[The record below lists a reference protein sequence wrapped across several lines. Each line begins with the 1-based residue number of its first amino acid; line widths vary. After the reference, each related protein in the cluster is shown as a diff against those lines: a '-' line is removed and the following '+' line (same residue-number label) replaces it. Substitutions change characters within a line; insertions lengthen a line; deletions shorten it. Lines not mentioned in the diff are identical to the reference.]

1 MLTANDL
8 LGVNN
13 ITNFDDISLKL
24 YKEFMDNFLC
34 NRIFIYTTEDDNKI
48 KLVFQ
53 ETNLLHIFGA
63 QHILGE
69 NYKAKKFNE
78 KILNDK
84 MTFKELERINSI
96 VFNDF
101 TDRFLNYTNLY
112 HVLTNCE
119 VIYFDK
125 DTYDKNRKSTE
136 QSLMNFTYILYKDIN
151 NKKIHAGLDTYN
163 NGRSYYCKSLLVKSI
178 SNDIFIKEQTPVNIK
193 NIKVIDK
200 SSNNILLDKE
210 ISN

>member
-34 NRIFIYTTEDDNKI
+34 NRIFVYTTEDDNKI

-53 ETNLLHIFGA
+53 ETNLLHILGA

>member
-53 ETNLLHIFGA
+53 ETNLLHILGA